1 MAAIPNRVKLIIN
14 QFLQEL
20 ENNGIAIEQ
29 AVLFGSYA
37 QGTFNEWS
45 DIDLAI
51 VSKVFVGER
60 FEDRKK
66 IRRIKLKVS
75 GDLEPI
81 PYNPEDFNDENPFVK
96 RILETGIKIT
106 QSLSL

>member
-1 MAAIPNRVKLIIN
+1 MAAIPNTIQSIIN
-14 QFLQEL
+14 QFLKEL
-20 ENNGIAIEQ
+20 ANNNIAIEQ

-51 VSKVFVGER
+51 VSKAFVGER
-60 FEDRKK
+60 FEDRQK

-75 GDLEPI
+75 SDLEPL
-81 PYNPEDFNDENPFVK
+81 PYRPEDFNDNNPFVK
-96 RILETGIKIT
+96 KILETGIKIK
-106 QSLSL
+106 

>member
-1 MAAIPNRVKLIIN
+1 MAAIPNKVKLVIN
-14 QFLQEL
+14 QFLKEL
-20 ENNGIAIEQ
+20 ANNDITVEQ
-29 AVLFGSYA
+29 AILFGSYA

-75 GDLEPI
+75 SDLDPI
-81 PYNPEDFNDENPFVK
+81 PHSPEDFTNSSPFVK
-96 RILETGIKIT
+96 RIIETGIKVI
-106 QSLSL
+106 